1 MTGITAKENY
11 AKLIAERERLITN
24 QMKENAGMEWQRMEA
39 GAGAR
44 GRQAMDQDRVKYLMN
59 RYHQF
64 DKDAL
69 SHEIP
74 KPDGLG
80 RAEADRMGAMI
91 AAAMR
96 AGRGGRR
103 ADPAAPAAS
112 AG

>member
-1 MTGITAKENY
+1 
-11 AKLIAERERLITN
+11 
-24 QMKENAGMEWQRMEA
+24 MEA

-44 GRQAMDQDRVKYLMN
+44 GRQAMDQARVEYLMN
-59 RYHQF
+59 KYHQF
-64 DKDAL
+64 DRDAL

-80 RAEADRMGAMI
+80 RAEAERMGAMI

-96 AGRGGRR
+96 R
-103 ADPAAPAAS
+103 S

>member
-1 MTGITAKENY
+1 
-11 AKLIAERERLITN
+11 
-24 QMKENAGMEWQRMEA
+24 MEWQRMEA

-44 GRQAMDQDRVKYLMN
+44 GRQAMDQARVEYLMN
-59 RYHQF
+59 KYHQF
-64 DKDAL
+64 DRDAL